1 MGFNFVSP
9 LGFNVIECLLNC
21 GHVEKVKRLKKVEE
35 DDGCIEHCRL

>member
-21 GHVEKVKRLKKVEE
+21 GHVEKEGKRLSEK
-35 DDGCIEHCRL
+35 DDGCIEH